1 MWDNIAINL
10 KPYLNAL
17 LIALGGV
24 LLAFLASQA
33 VNRLLNKRMGHG
45 WSRFVANLVAL
56 AIGVWTVKLILDT
69 TGAAGLFVV
78 IVTAITGAFA
88 LGSERFAG
96 DLVSGVSL
104 LIARSYA
111 VDDYVSLA
119 GYEGKVI
126 DISLMMTTLE
136 SVDGDRIFIRN
147 SDANGGTIVN
157 YSVQPGHLIAVKVPL
172 PATQDVKVAV
182 EAISE
187 AIKDFSPELANTAYK
202 PNVLLETSDYGYLIL
217 EVRAYVTERLD
228 YAPEKT
234 RLFLLAF
241 DAMKS
246 KGLTFALE
254 A

>member
-1 MWDNIAINL
+1 MWDNIALNL

-17 LIALGGV
+17 LIAFGGV
-24 LLAFLASQA
+24 VLAFLASQL
-33 VNRLLNKRMGHG
+33 VNNLLNKRMGRG

-56 AIGVWTVKLILDT
+56 AIGVYTVKLILDT

-126 DISLMMTTLE
+126 NISLMMTTLE
-136 SVDGDRIFIRN
+136 SVYGDRVFIRN

-157 YSVQPGHLIAVKVPL
+157 YSVQPGHLVSVKVPL
-172 PATQDVKVAV
+172 PVTQDVNLAV
-182 EAISE
+182 SAISN
-187 AIKDFSPELANTAYK
+187 AIKDFSPDLAETAYQ
-202 PNVLLETSDYGYLIL
+202 PSVLVETGAFGYLTL
-217 EVRAYVTERLD
+217 EVRAYVLERLD

-234 RLFLLAF
+234 RLFLLAVN
-241 DAMKS
+241 AI
-246 KGLTFALE
+246 KGAGLSLVL
-254 A
+254 